1 VYWKTRLVEGIL
13 YPKVG
18 VSEKSTFSSRSL
30 VLISLV
36 FDPTRQMQPTPRTLR
51 IRCGVLVKNNQ
62 PTNQSRLTETEK
74 YGRSHLMN
82 THQAEHCTLCDVTGG
97 SSQERL
103 CYYTAGGSVTSIK
116 TTNRRRR
123 RHRRD
128 VSNEHCSSERVEL
141 VCATRF

>member
-82 THQAEHCTLCDVTGG
+82 THQAEHCTLLT
-97 SSQERL
+97 SQERL
-103 CYYTAGGSVTSIK
+103 IAGKALHSRRLRRERE